1 MNEYL
6 AADWGCPALQMDVQ
20 HANDRLFR
28 HRPVNGTQMYT
39 VYLALGLCLFVSI
52 VPTLLGMSAVW
63 TVPLGLFLGIA
74 SFVWINRRMAKRVE
88 AVTTA
93 ADAELAN
100 LQQLAQRPGPGT
112 QVAIGKKFDKAVE
125 LLKRGFLFEK
135 WQIGVSTMLN
145 ARIGMLLFTKWLVT
159 KKSSVADAIPY
170 LEKSRIKGKKARL
183 LQALWPA
190 WAMLAVA
197 HYRGKKDLTAARAV
211 LEDAVVIA
219 KKQGLL
225 WNLYAWILWKEKQL
239 DDAVDVLARGKEAA
253 PDDPHVAENLNAL
266 QNRKKPNM
274 RGYGEQWY
282 QFGLEQPRA
291 MAAGPRMGHPRMRA
305 KSRRR

>member
-1 MNEYL
+1 MTGSF
-6 AADWGCPALQMDVQ
+6 ATA
-20 HANDRLFR
+20 
-28 HRPVNGTQMYT
+28 PVTEAWMYT
-39 VYLALGLCLFVSI
+39 VYLALGLCLFISI
-52 VPTLLGMSAVW
+52 VPALLGLSAVW
-63 TVPLGLFLGIA
+63 TVPLGLLLGIA

-88 AVTTA
+88 AVTAA

-100 LQQLAQRPGPGT
+100 LQQIAQRPGPAT
-112 QVAIGKKFDKAVE
+112 QVAIGKKFDNAVE
-125 LLKRGFLFEK
+125 LLKRGFVFEK
-135 WQIGVSTMLN
+135 WQVGVGTMLN

-159 KKSSVADAIPY
+159 RKSPVADAIPY
-170 LEKSRIKGKKARL
+170 LERSRIKGKKARL

-197 HYRGKKDLTAARAV
+197 HYKGRKDLDAARAV
-211 LEDAVVIA
+211 LEDTVVVA
-219 KKQGLL
+219 RKQGLL
-225 WNLYAWILWKEKQL
+225 WNLYAWILWNEKQL

-266 QNRKKPNM
+266 QNQKKPSM

-291 MAAGPRMGHPRMRA
+291 VAAGGPRMGHPRMRA
-305 KSRRR
+305 TSRRR